1 MAPRITAG
9 APPNAEPDQSLTQ
22 LPPPR
27 QSTTLLRRARLSPLV
42 ACGVIACS
50 LGFTIKGSTASPE
63 FSAKGVLFERQ
74 RKQRKSSPGSAGLPD
89 SRESS
94 GIGVVWRLGSS
105 PGGWAVHREEV
116 NWNCR

>member
-27 QSTTLLRRARLSPLV
+27 QSTTLLRRARLSSLV

-50 LGFTIKGSTASPE
+50 LGFTIKGSPASPE
-63 FSAKGVLFERQ
+63 FSAKGVPL
-74 RKQRKSSPGSAGLPD
+74 KDK
-89 SRESS
+89 ESS
-94 GIGVVWRLGSS
+94 SSHHLEVQAFLILERIAGSESFQVSVLLRSYRRFIGNTPIVTS
-105 PGGWAVHREEV
+105 P
-116 NWNCR
+116 